1 MPFFHDPRLSKLV
14 ARLAFLGATAAV
26 LGSAASGCS
35 TGDVKDAGDARPA
48 FECSNDPVLFCNPL
62 PAGQV
67 GCTGSADSA
76 DSFQKRLPTDRAFG
90 EGCVANFVRRDIKVE
105 DVCGLAA
112 VCTCVRVDVIPPVD
126 AATSPDAAS
135 PQDASATD
143 ASTLDAEADAS
154 TADAEATDAGPTDAT
169 TPPQDAAPTPVADG
183 SAPPPSPGRLVWSC
197 R

>member
-14 ARLAFLGATAAV
+14 ARLALLGATAAI

-48 FECSNDPVLFCNPL
+48 FECSTEPVLFCNPL

-67 GCTGSADSA
+67 GCTGAADSA
-76 DSFQKRLPTDRAFG
+76 DSFQKRLPTDRAFA
-90 EGCVANFVRRDIKVE
+90 EGCVANFVRRDPKVE

-112 VCTCVRVDVIPPVD
+112 VCTCVRVDAVPPVD
-126 AATSPDAAS
+126 AATPPDASTTDAAADAS
-135 PQDASATD
+135 TTDAEADASATD
-143 ASTLDAEADAS
+143 AEAPDAE
-154 TADAEATDAGPTDAT
+154 PVDAT
-169 TPPQDAAPTPVADG
+169 APPQDAGPTPVADG

>member
-1 MPFFHDPRLSKLV
+1 MPFFHGPRASKLA
-14 ARLAFLGATAAV
+14 ARLAFFGGTAA
-26 LGSAASGCS
+26 LIASAGSGCT

-62 PAGQV
+62 PAGQA

-105 DVCGLAA
+105 EVCGLAA
-112 VCTCVRVDVIPPVD
+112 VCTCVRVDVVPPVD
-126 AATSPDAAS
+126 AAQPPDAAQPVDAEPPVDAS
-135 PQDASATD
+135 TPDGDTPDASAP
-143 ASTLDAEADAS
+143 DAEPADA
-154 TADAEATDAGPTDAT
+154 TTPTPDAGPTPIADAS
-169 TPPQDAAPTPVADG
+169 PP
-183 SAPPPSPGRLVWSC
+183 PPPSPGRLVWSC

>member
-1 MPFFHDPRLSKLV
+1 MPFFHDPRLSKLAV
-14 ARLAFLGATAAV
+14 RLAFLGATAAV

-48 FECSNDPVLFCNPL
+48 FECSTEPVLFCNPL

-67 GCTGSADSA
+67 GCTGAADSA
-76 DSFQKRLPTDRAFG
+76 DSFQKRLPTDRAFA
-90 EGCVANFVRRDIKVE
+90 EGCVANFVRRDPKVE

-112 VCTCVRVDVIPPVD
+112 VCTCVRVDVVPPVD
-126 AATSPDAAS
+126 AATPPDASTTDAAS
-135 PQDASATD
+135 PTD
-143 ASTLDAEADAS
+143 ASTTDAETDAAATDAEAP
-154 TADAEATDAGPTDAT
+154 DAEPVDAT
-169 TPPQDAAPTPVADG
+169 TPPQDAAPTPVSDG